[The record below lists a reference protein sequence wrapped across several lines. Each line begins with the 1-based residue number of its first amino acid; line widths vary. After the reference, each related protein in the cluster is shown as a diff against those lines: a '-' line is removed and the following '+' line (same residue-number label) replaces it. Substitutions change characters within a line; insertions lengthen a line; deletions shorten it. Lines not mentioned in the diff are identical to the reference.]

1 MAKGK
6 IGRPR
11 TDSMKLH
18 LALPKDLGEW
28 LEEKAEETP
37 FCRSRQ
43 DYIVGVLN
51 QLKKR
56 EQNPEQLELAI

>member
-11 TDSMKLH
+11 TGSLKMH
-18 LALPKDLGEW
+18 LALPKE
-28 LEEKAEETP
+28 LEEWVSVKAEESP

-43 DYIVGVLN
+43 DYIVGILN
-51 QLKKR
+51 QLKKK